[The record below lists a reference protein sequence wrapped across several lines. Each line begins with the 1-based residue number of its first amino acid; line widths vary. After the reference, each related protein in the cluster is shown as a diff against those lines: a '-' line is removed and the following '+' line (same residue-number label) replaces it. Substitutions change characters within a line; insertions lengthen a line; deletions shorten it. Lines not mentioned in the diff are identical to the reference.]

1 MTRFRCGSNPDLAG
15 VSNEVRSST
24 SVLSAA
30 HRIGLKLHVLSASVE
45 REFDGVFAQLVQ
57 LRAGGLVIGID
68 AFFTARSEQLGAL
81 TVRHAVP
88 AVYENRE
95 FIAAGGLMSYGGSL
109 SDSYRL
115 TGGCT
120 GRGLKVEKP
129 ADLPVLRSTKVDMF
143 LNLKSAKALGITGA
157 LPLPGRAGGGIE

>member
-30 HRIGLKLHVLSASVE
+30 HRIGLKLHVLSASTE
-45 REFDGVFAQLVQ
+45 YEFDGVFAQLVQ
-57 LRAGGLVIGID
+57 LRAGGLVIGSD

-81 TVRHAVP
+81 TVRHAMP

-115 TGGCT
+115 TGGHT
-120 GRGLKVEKP
+120 GRVLKGEKP
-129 ADLPVLRSTKVDMF
+129 SELPVQRSTKVEMF
-143 LNLKSAKALGITGA
+143 LNLKTAKTLGITVP
-157 LPLPGRAGGGIE
+157 LPLSGRADELIE